1 MTLLL
6 GGFYCMEHR
15 TNYIATY
22 AFFLITLRKNYIDE
36 IRYIVYTNKNCKL
49 LESLLIE
56 AHCINKF
63 TMLSMGV
70 SMGIKVPEEI
80 ISIHDK

>member
-22 AFFLITLRKNYIDE
+22 AFFL
-36 IRYIVYTNKNCKL
+36 
-49 LESLLIE
+49 
-56 AHCINKF
+56 
-63 TMLSMGV
+63 
-70 SMGIKVPEEI
+70 
-80 ISIHDK
+80 